1 MVSKPIG
8 GDIFEGIAELS
19 RVLKIDL
26 IVLSP
31 QSTSIKDEVYLGI
44 VTTKIIRQ
52 TKTPL
57 IVVPKDYLFRR
68 FDAILF
74 AMKNVKIE
82 STEASDTL
90 VSFIDH
96 FNAKLNVFRVVTPDT
111 AENYRTLQ
119 PELMAIAEHIKIS
132 ENATV
137 FQGITEHFSAFN
149 SELLCV
155 LQRKNKDGF
164 FKKTIGSK
172 RNNF

>member
-1 MVSKPIG
+1 VVSKPIG

-96 FNAKLNVFRVVTPDT
+96 FNAKLNVLRVVTPDT

-149 SELLCV
+149 PELLCV